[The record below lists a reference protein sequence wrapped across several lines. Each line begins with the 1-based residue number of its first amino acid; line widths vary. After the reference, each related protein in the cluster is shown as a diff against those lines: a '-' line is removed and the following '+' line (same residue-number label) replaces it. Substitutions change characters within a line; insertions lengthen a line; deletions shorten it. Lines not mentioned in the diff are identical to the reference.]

1 MAAIFGARVGAA
13 AFVLGLSVVGPH
25 AGVAAA
31 DTGDSEV
38 SSPSVSVGGSGQRES
53 VGRSSRSG
61 SVGRVGASTP
71 PGPRPVAGVG
81 RSGARVVPVPGA
93 SVSVSPS
100 RSGVESGGSGGSGSV
115 GSGSVGSDAVG
126 SDAVGSVG
134 GGVGSEVGA
143 AVAGSGVVRGSVV
156 VSPRLGV
163 LRSRTVSAPAGPL
176 PPLASAPAASVAVVG
191 GGTVGAGSVVSSGNG
206 GCAACW
212 GVGAPSITAAVSTV
226 VNHVFN
232 SAFSWLAGFPA
243 NPISDLVGGAL
254 VLIRRAL
261 FLVPEGVAVSQTNS
275 SLMVSV
281 NTGSVAYV
289 RQDGSMVQI
298 SGDPWFFGA
307 KSFSDATAVTM
318 SVSNPGNAGCAGL
331 VVASGT
337 VNADHLVTTGI
348 DSLRFNQG
356 AAVSGTVSATVAG
369 GVLSVRDAVRGLGG
383 VQFNAPVVLVNDV
396 EIDAGTGDAMFA
408 GTVDAA
414 DFGEQSLIVTALGA
428 TTFGAAVG
436 GQTPLAGLL
445 TRAITP
451 LSITQSADTKTIP
464 LRYLP
469 TYNANGQP
477 QVKYGIDVAIG
488 NNPSQIYEF
497 DTGGTAFY
505 AGYSPSFWQNVP
517 LSTNGIAVTY
527 SSGNFYDAVVSNT
540 VITIGAGSQTVSTG
554 QPIQVGAILNGGN
567 SNTQAV
573 FDFTNPAAPP
583 VESHFFGD
591 FGASFAVAP
600 GTGLPLPMAN
610 PLFQLPGN
618 LSSGFLVQLGPIGV
632 TPQLSVGITD
642 ALRDQFPYAI
652 PVAQLVGGGTY
663 PVSGYPVLQEFGFF
677 PRYFAQ
683 DGTNPKQPI
692 GTEVF
697 PQCQTGAQCL
707 PTLIDS
713 GAPTTGIRLK
723 GIPGGDPY
731 NDSGQLRS
739 GVTFIAEFPTA
750 QGRPPLEWMFTAG
763 ETRSVD
769 LVNYEDGAVATDTQN
784 VNTGLTLY
792 NYYDVM
798 FDVQEQVIWLRPT
811 GGQSTVTLNSV
822 TTTGDQIYR
831 QNAQLAG
838 SYLTNGGSF
847 SVAGVTTLAGD
858 TTVGARGGDVTFA
871 GTVDGAHSVVVNASG
886 ATAFVRGVGVNT
898 ALVSLTTDSGGS
910 TATAGVTTTG
920 SQRYGDDVT
929 LSGPYRTT
937 DGDFAVA
944 GSAGLAGPAS
954 IETGGDRTI
963 TFAGTI
969 DSQPSRGLTLS
980 LTTAGGDIALGGDVG
995 AVNPLGGLILA
1006 STASSGVISAT
1017 AAGAIN
1023 LDGNLSF
1030 ANAKGLAVGKSVTV
1044 DFTNGGLIQNFSQ
1057 DGITL
1062 DQNDNSTLSGFI
1074 VSNNAGDG
1082 IKATSV
1088 NDLVLADNAVIGN
1101 GAAGITVAGGK
1112 NVTITGSSILGGRG
1126 DGIQLTGTQNPVV
1139 NTEDVSISDNTI
1151 TGNADY
1157 GIDAENANRLTIT
1170 GNTINTNGKSGILSL
1185 STDDVV
1191 ISGNTISGN
1200 TKDGVAVDQ
1209 GTGNRILANSI
1220 SLNVVKGISLQN
1232 GGNNNQV
1239 APTVASAVIADGR
1252 LIVTGTL
1259 ADQSSDYT
1267 LQVFYSPAP
1276 VNQAPPVQGTQL
1288 LQSSTETTSAFS
1300 VNVPGGSLWAGD
1312 YVTVTATV
1320 SDDTSAFSAPML
1332 ITLAP

>member
-1 MAAIFGARVGAA
+1 
-13 AFVLGLSVVGPH
+13 
-25 AGVAAA
+25 
-31 DTGDSEV
+31 
-38 SSPSVSVGGSGQRES
+38 
-53 VGRSSRSG
+53 
-61 SVGRVGASTP
+61 
-71 PGPRPVAGVG
+71 
-81 RSGARVVPVPGA
+81 
-93 SVSVSPS
+93 
-100 RSGVESGGSGGSGSV
+100 
-115 GSGSVGSDAVG
+115 
-126 SDAVGSVG
+126 
-134 GGVGSEVGA
+134 
-143 AVAGSGVVRGSVV
+143 
-156 VSPRLGV
+156 
-163 LRSRTVSAPAGPL
+163 
-176 PPLASAPAASVAVVG
+176 
-191 GGTVGAGSVVSSGNG
+191 
-206 GCAACW
+206 
-212 GVGAPSITAAVSTV
+212 
-226 VNHVFN
+226 
-232 SAFSWLAGFPA
+232 
-243 NPISDLVGGAL
+243 
-254 VLIRRAL
+254 
-261 FLVPEGVAVSQTNS
+261 
-275 SLMVSV
+275 
-281 NTGSVAYV
+281 
-289 RQDGSMVQI
+289 
-298 SGDPWFFGA
+298 
-307 KSFSDATAVTM
+307 
-318 SVSNPGNAGCAGL
+318 
-331 VVASGT
+331 
-337 VNADHLVTTGI
+337 
-348 DSLRFNQG
+348 
-356 AAVSGTVSATVAG
+356 
-369 GVLSVRDAVRGLGG
+369 
-383 VQFNAPVVLVNDV
+383 VQFNAPVVLANDV
-396 EIDAGTGDAMFA
+396 EIDAGTGDAVFA

-414 DFGEQSLIVTALGA
+414 AAGEQSLTVTALGA

-527 SSGNFYDAVVSNT
+527 SSGNYYDAVVSNT

-554 QPIQVGAILNGGN
+554 QPIQVGAILAGGN
-567 SNTQAV
+567 SNSHVV

-600 GTGLPLPMAN
+600 GNGLPTPMAN

-677 PRYFAQ
+677 PQYFAQ

-697 PQCQTGAQCL
+697 PQCQTGTQCL

-723 GIPGGDPY
+723 NTPGGDPY
-731 NDSGQLRS
+731 NDDGRLRS
-739 GVTFIAEFPTA
+739 GVTFIAEFPTS
-750 QGRPPLEWMFTAG
+750 QGRPALEWKFTAG
-763 ETRSVD
+763 ETGSVD
-769 LVNYEDGAVATDTQN
+769 LVQYQDGSVATNTQN

-811 GGQSTVTLNSV
+811 GGQATVTLKDV
-822 TTTGDQIYR
+822 TTTGDQTYR
-831 QNAQLAG
+831 QNAELAG
-838 SYLTNGGSF
+838 SYRTNGGSF

-858 TTVGARGGDVTFA
+858 TTVTAQDGDVTFS
-871 GTVDGAHSVVVNASG
+871 GTIDGAHSVVVNASG
-886 ATAFVRGVGVNT
+886 ATAFVRGVGSTT
-898 ALVSLTTDSGGS
+898 ALVSLRTDSGGS
-910 TATAGVTTTG
+910 TATAGVSTTG
-920 SQRYGDDVT
+920 SQSYGDDVT

-937 DGDFAVA
+937 DGDFSVA
-944 GSAGLAGPAS
+944 GSAGLGGPAS
-954 IETGGDRTI
+954 IETGGTGKI
-963 TFAGTI
+963 TFAGTV

-980 LTTAGGDIALGGDVG
+980 LTTAGGDIALGDDVG

-1006 STASSGVISAT
+1006 STASSGATSAT

-1023 LDGNLSF
+1023 LDGKLSF
-1030 ANAKGLAVGKSVTV
+1030 ANLKGLAVGKSVTV
-1044 DFTNGGLIQNFSQ
+1044 DFANGGLIQNFKQ

-1062 DQNDNSTLSGFI
+1062 DQTDNSNLSGFI
-1074 VSNNAGDG
+1074 VSNNAGGG

-1088 NDLVLADNAVIGN
+1088 EDLVLADNAVIGN

-1112 NVTITGSSILGGRG
+1112 NVTITGSSILGGG
-1126 DGIQLTGTQNPVV
+1126 ADGILLTGTQNQVV
-1139 NTEDVSISDNTI
+1139 NTEISDNAI
-1151 TGNADY
+1151 TGNADN
-1157 GIDAENANRLTIT
+1157 GIDAESANRLTIT
-1170 GNTINTNGKSGILSL
+1170 GNTINTNGNSGIVSL
-1185 STDDVV
+1185 RTDDVE

-1200 TKDGVAVDQ
+1200 IKDGVAVDQ
-1209 GTGNRILANSI
+1209 GTGNQILSNSI
-1220 SLNVVKGISLQN
+1220 SLNLVKGISLQN
-1232 GGNNNQV
+1232 GGNNNQA
-1239 APTVASAVIADGR
+1239 APTVAEAVIQNGR

-1259 ADQSSDYT
+1259 ANPPSEYI

-1276 VNQAPPVQGTQL
+1276 VNPLAPPVQGTQL
-1288 LQSSTETTSAFS
+1288 LQSSTETTIAFS
-1300 VNVPGGSLWAGD
+1300 VNVPGGSLWGGD

-1320 SDDTSAFSAPML
+1320 NGDTSAFSAPVL
-1332 ITLAP
+1332 IATV